1 MLADVQELVGDLV
14 RDDASRI
21 SPDQR
26 DRAIG
31 LAVVQYSKDRP
42 RRAVEDIAGDG
53 GRRLALPA
61 GAIRAEAVEYP
72 VTDGTPVFLATTAWG
87 HYNAPNGPQ
96 LVFTRTIPAGAP
108 LRLHLLRPHALTD
121 AEDTIPLTDREA
133 LASYAAAVLFDQ
145 IAATTSGDGNP
156 TIPADAVNHASK
168 PESFAKRAERLRQ
181 RYYDLLG
188 IDVKRTQPA
197 SAMAVQP
204 LAASDGGHRLT
215 HYRRRWR

>member
-1 MLADVQELVGDLV
+1 MLADVQALVDDLV
-14 RDDASRI
+14 RDDVSRVT
-21 SPDQR
+21 PDQR

-42 RRAVEDIAGDG
+42 RREVDDVTAPG
-53 GRRLALPA
+53 GYRLDLPA
-61 GAIRAEAVEYP
+61 GAIRVEAVEYP
-72 VTDGTPVFLATTAWG
+72 VDQAIPAWLAPSSWA
-87 HYNAPNGPQ
+87 HYQAPGGAS
-96 LVFTRTIPAGAP
+96 LRFMRHIPAGAVV
-108 LRLHLLRPHALTD
+108 RLTSLHPHVLAAD
-121 AEDTIPLTDREA
+121 EDTIPLTDREA
-133 LASYAAAVLFDQ
+133 VASYTAALLFDQ
-145 IAATTSGDGNP
+145 IAATTSGDSNP

-204 LAASDGGHRLT
+204 LHASDGGRRL
-215 HYRRRWR
+215 RRRWR